1 MSDNIYLGNPLLKKA
16 NTSMEFTQEQILE
29 FMRCKDDPVYFA
41 KNYVRIV
48 TLDHGLM
55 PFDLYPFQEKLI
67 NNFHE
72 NRFNICKMPRQTGKA
87 LSLDT
92 PIPTPTGWTTMEDVK
107 IGDNILS
114 PSGDNVSVTMK
125 TETMYNH
132 NCYKLYFDNGE
143 EIIADA
149 DHLWE
154 VDSSYWRTG
163 KKVIRSQEIYDR
175 YKSKAQNKRGK
186 GVQGS
191 LYIEKSKPI
200 NFIKNLLDIDPY
212 LLGVWLGDG
221 YSSDGRIIAHKDD
234 YTFYKKRID
243 VEYEREDG
251 NCIRFKVK
259 DFISK
264 LKSYNLLKNKHIPQN
279 YLRSSYE
286 DRLELL
292 RGLMDTD
299 GSVTKN
305 TRSFE
310 FYQKN
315 YDLIL
320 QVVELLSTLG
330 IKSNI
335 RHRKIKGNYYHTISF
350 TTEEQVFNLQRKL
363 NNVDSQRSTRIQESR
378 HYIHKIEKVDSV
390 PVACIRVDSEDHLF
404 LCGKTFIPTH
414 NSTTVVSYLLHY
426 AVFNDNVNIGILA
439 NKAATARELLD
450 RLQTAYENLPKWMQ
464 QGIISWNKGSLELEN
479 GSKILAASTSASAV
493 RGMSF
498 NILFLDEFA
507 FVPNHIAES
516 FFASVYPTI
525 TSGKNT
531 KVIIVSTPHG
541 MNHFYRMWH
550 DAETGKN
557 GYVFTDVHWS
567 EVPGRDEEWKKQT
580 IANTSEQQFKVE
592 FLCEFLGSVDTLI
605 APSKLRNF
613 VYDHPK
619 TRNAGLDVY
628 VDPGENCD
636 YVVTVDVARGVGND
650 YSAFVVVDIT
660 QFPHKV
666 VAKYRDNEIKPMM
679 FPSVIYEVAKS
690 YNNAFILCEVNDVGD
705 QVASILQYD
714 LEYQNILMCSMRGR
728 AGQIVGQGF
737 SGKKT
742 QLGVKMS
749 KTVKKVGCLNLK
761 TMIEEDKLIFNDY
774 EIMSELTTFIQKHNS
789 FEAEEGCNDD
799 LAMCLVIYAW
809 LVCQDYFKE
818 LTDQDVRK
826 RLYDEQKNQIE
837 QDMAP
842 FGFVSDGLDE
852 TSFVD
857 SEGDRWF
864 ADEYGDR
871 SYMWEYR

>member
-87 LSLDT
+87 LALDT

-114 PSGDNVSVTMK
+114 PSGNNVSVTMK

-163 KKVIRSQEIYDR
+163 KKVIKSQEIYDR

-186 GVQGS
+186 GVQGP

-679 FPSVIYEVAKS
+679 FPSVIYEVARN

-826 RLYDEQKNQIE
+826 RLYEEQRNQIE

-871 SYMWEYR
+871 SYMWEYQ